1 MAPLILSAVYTRNRD
16 ATYYLSAGVATL
28 GTIVMTT
35 SACRKDAKV
44 LGKQNIIDVRE
55 RSNSQNSNGKDA
67 KSDMDVEMSPVQGV
81 SESNVSKE
89 TDSTQPTSSQVSV
102 EMNPAPTTTSSEPV
116 IVSISQTAISA

>member
-1 MAPLILSAVYTRNRD
+1 LIVAPLILSAVYTRNRD

-35 SACRKDAKV
+35 IACRKDAKV

-89 TDSTQPTSSQVSV
+89 
-102 EMNPAPTTTSSEPV
+102 MNPAPTTTSSEPV
-116 IVSISQTAISA
+116 IVNISQTAISA

>member
-1 MAPLILSAVYTRNRD
+1 MR
-16 ATYYLSAGVATL
+16 
-28 GTIVMTT
+28 
-35 SACRKDAKV
+35 V